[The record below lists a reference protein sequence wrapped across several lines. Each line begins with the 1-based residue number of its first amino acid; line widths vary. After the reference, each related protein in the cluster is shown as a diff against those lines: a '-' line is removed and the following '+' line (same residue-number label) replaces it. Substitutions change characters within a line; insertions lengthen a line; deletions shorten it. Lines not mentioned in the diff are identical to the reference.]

1 MWVLPLGQEK
11 RGTHGK
17 KRRARLAE
25 RTPNIAA
32 SAERIGLR
40 RVSLASAI
48 LSFALVVW
56 GAVVRVNGAG
66 MTCPDW
72 PRCQGVWLPALDNV
86 TVFEWSHRL
95 GAIVV
100 TVIIALTFIMAWRCR
115 TELPTALRAA
125 WVGMGLIVA
134 QIIAGWLTIKFQN
147 NPPSVALH
155 LVVGFL
161 TFITLLIIAVIARSG
176 PPPPRRTQT
185 REFARLVLVCTVIA
199 FVAVFAAGYM
209 SAANDGIACL
219 GFPLCNGFTGAITP
233 DQQVHMAHRFAAYAT
248 IAAVLIAA
256 GVAMTT
262 QRERKDIIMTSWLAV
277 GLVVLQGI
285 LGALTVITRLDPILR
300 VMHEANGA
308 LLTGTLAVLTYIA
321 YHGQRAPS

>member
-1 MWVLPLGQEK
+1 LGQEK
-11 RGTHGK
+11 HGTHGK

-25 RTPNIAA
+25 RTPIIAA
-32 SAERIGLR
+32 SPERIGLR

-72 PRCQGVWLPALDNV
+72 PRCQGVWLPALDNT

-100 TVIIALTFIMAWRCR
+100 TAIIALTFVMAWRCR
-115 TELPTALRAA
+115 FELPEALRAA
-125 WVGMGLIVA
+125 WAGMALIVA
-134 QIIAGWLTIKFQN
+134 QIIAGWLTIKYQN

-161 TFITLLIIAVIARSG
+161 TFITLLIIAVIARSSPAPDNRPQSTG
-176 PPPPRRTQT
+176 
-185 REFARLVLVCTVIA
+185 FARLALSCTMIA
-199 FVAVFAAGYM
+199 FAAVFAAGYM

-219 GFPLCNGFTGAITP
+219 GFPLCNGFAGAVTLA
-233 DQQVHMAHRFAAYAT
+233 QQIHMGHRFAAYAT

-256 GVAMTT
+256 VVAMMT
-262 QRERKDIIMTSWLAV
+262 QRARKDIMAISWLAL
-277 GLVVLQGI
+277 GLVILQGT

-300 VMHEANGA
+300 VSHEANGA
-308 LLTGTLAVLTYIA
+308 LLTGTLAVLTYVSYRGGSKRVPA
-321 YHGQRAPS
+321 

>member
-1 MWVLPLGQEK
+1 LGQEK
-11 RGTHGK
+11 HGTHGK

-25 RTPNIAA
+25 RTPIIAA
-32 SAERIGLR
+32 SAALTGLR
-40 RVSLASAI
+40 RVSLASVI

-72 PRCQGVWLPALDNV
+72 PRCQGVWLPALDNT

-95 GAIVV
+95 GAIIV
-100 TVIIALTFIMAWRCR
+100 TVIIALTFVMAWRCR
-115 TELPTALRAA
+115 SELPAALRAA
-125 WVGMGLIVA
+125 WAGLGLIVA
-134 QIIAGWLTIKFQN
+134 QIIAGWLTIKYQN

-176 PPPPRRTQT
+176 PAPARRSQT
-185 REFARLVLVCTVIA
+185 RDFARLALVCTVIA

-219 GFPLCNGFTGAITP
+219 GFPLCNGFAGAVTAA
-233 DQQVHMAHRFAAYAT
+233 QQIHMSHRFAAYAT

-256 GVAMTT
+256 SVAMTT
-262 QRERKDIIMTSWLAV
+262 QRARKDIIAISWLAL
-277 GLVVLQGI
+277 GLVILQGA
-285 LGALTVITRLDPILR
+285 LGALTVVTRLDPILR
-300 VMHEANGA
+300 VWHEANGA
-308 LLTGTLAVLTYIA
+308 LLTGTLAVLTYVA
-321 YHGQRAPS
+321 YHGQRVPS